1 MSNVTL
7 EIGGRSFTV
16 ACASGEEAHVAGL
29 GRMIG
34 AKLSEMEGI
43 ASQSEARMLLF
54 ASLLLADEL
63 HEMRSAAPPSPVPP
77 PPPAPAPAPARDRNL
92 PSQAE
97 ILEVIADQLENL
109 AARLEAGRA
118 SA

>member
-16 ACASGEEAHVAGL
+16 ACAPGEEEHVADL
-29 GRMIG
+29 GRMI
-34 AKLSEMEGI
+34 ASKLGEMDGI

-63 HEMRSAAPPSPVPP
+63 HEARSGRRGAAGAAR
-77 PPPAPAPAPARDRNL
+77 APAYGGHPVAAPARRSARE
-92 PSQAE
+92 PAE
-97 ILEVIADQLENL
+97 MS
-109 AARLEAGRA
+109 AR
-118 SA
+118 